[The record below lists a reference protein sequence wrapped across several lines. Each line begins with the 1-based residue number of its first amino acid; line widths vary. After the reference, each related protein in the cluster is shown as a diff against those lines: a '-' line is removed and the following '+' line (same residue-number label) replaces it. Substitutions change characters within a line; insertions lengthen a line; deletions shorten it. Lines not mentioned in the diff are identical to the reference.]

1 MAKGNKQS
9 TLDESRVREQ
19 METHRTQLAE
29 VEKVIAQAQQVL
41 NQNIEQRG
49 LLRGAIQSL
58 QILLGEDPTVGEPP
72 IPSANPPSDEA
83 TADSPQA

>member
-1 MAKGNKQS
+1 MAKGNKKA

-19 METHRTQLAE
+19 MEQHQAQLTE

-41 NQNIEQRG
+41 NQNVEQRG

-58 QILLGEDPTVGEPP
+58 QILLGEDPTVGEQPP
-72 IPSANPPSDEA
+72 VSAAPAEEA
-83 TADSPQA
+83 SADSPQA